1 MLVPPLADLAR
12 AGREAGSELQGRT
25 PRLCLL
31 FGVLNAA
38 HRSYYLAFL
47 PACLICP
54 SSSKQAT
61 SMIFARILP
70 LQLHAARDGR

>member
-1 MLVPPLADLAR
+1 MSALDWFVERANELVGLPSVGSWLAR

-54 SSSKQAT
+54 KQAT
-61 SMIFARILP
+61 FY
-70 LQLHAARDGR
+70 DFC